1 MKFWFRRQHRFI
13 AEHGIRHVTAT
24 RYGMALEQKFMGNLE
39 VDDGWV
45 DNGFERRLEI
55 INYIHFLEDSGDA
68 MAWETFKD
76 DS

>member
-1 MKFWFRRQHRFI
+1 M
-13 AEHGIRHVTAT
+13 TAT
-24 RYGMALEQKFMGNLE
+24 RYGMALKQKFMGNLK

-45 DNGFERRLEI
+45 DNRFERRLEI

-76 DS
+76 DSYNRIHHG